1 MENKLRE
8 KIHLF
13 LERHPDL
20 QSIAR
25 CVMNLYFY
33 RRIFG
38 YIYENYIIK
47 KHPEYK
53 DLIKQNIEFKEKYT
67 GKRCFIIGN
76 GPSLKNI
83 DFSLLENEYTFT
95 VNQLPKNPNFPKLK
109 TNFHIWSDAR
119 FFDINKNNSEDLELL
134 NTMKSVN
141 TDNNKPIVF
150 YEILAIPMIKQF
162 NLDKNL
168 NIKYFIGN
176 NFVTLKDKK
185 IDFTSWTPNLP
196 TVVQHAICLAVY
208 MGFSKIYLLGIDCT
222 SIINVVNGK
231 LKTSEK
237 AQYTYNISY
246 NEKKRLEKIASMT
259 SIRSELY
266 SNLKLFDFYQEI
278 YNYCEKYNVK
288 LYNATNP
295 TLLECIPKVDL
306 EYILNNKH

>member
-1 MENKLRE
+1 
-8 KIHLF
+8 
-13 LERHPDL
+13 
-20 QSIAR
+20 
-25 CVMNLYFY
+25 
-33 RRIFG
+33 
-38 YIYENYIIK
+38 
-47 KHPEYK
+47 
-53 DLIKQNIEFKEKYT
+53 
-67 GKRCFIIGN
+67 
-76 GPSLKNI
+76 
-83 DFSLLENEYTFT
+83 
-95 VNQLPKNPNFPKLK
+95 
-109 TNFHIWSDAR
+109 
-119 FFDINKNNSEDLELL
+119 
-134 NTMKSVN
+134 
-141 TDNNKPIVF
+141 
-150 YEILAIPMIKQF
+150 
-162 NLDKNL
+162 
-168 NIKYFIGN
+168 
-176 NFVTLKDKK
+176 
-185 IDFTSWTPNLP
+185 
-196 TVVQHAICLAVY
+196 